1 MTAHFSAKDEAAPQ
15 GVASTAPLSLRV
27 EAIRFEASS
36 IRSIEL
42 RDPSGRPLPPVEP
55 GMHLDLA
62 LPGDLMR
69 SYSLTNGPEMTD
81 AWVIGVNRDPASTG
95 GSAYLCEE
103 LRVGDLLEVSL
114 PRNTFPLTPAPAIFF
129 AGGIGV
135 TPILSMI
142 RHLAAQGIDWQLVY
156 AARSR
161 AEAAFLPALAA
172 LDPEGRRIHL
182 HFDDAEGAVLDLA
195 ARVAEAP
202 AAAHLYCCGPAP
214 MLDAFEAA
222 TAGRP
227 PEQVHLE
234 RFHGGE
240 VAGAETGFTVVLKRS
255 GREFTVPPGATII
268 ETLQEAG
275 VRVSYSC
282 RSGVCGTCETRVIE
296 GTPDHRD
303 NLLSE
308 RERDSGKVMM
318 ICCSLAKS
326 DRLVLDL

>member
-1 MTAHFSAKDEAAPQ
+1 MTAHFCAKDEAAPQ
-15 GVASTAPLSLRV
+15 GVASSTPLLLRV
-27 EAIRFEASS
+27 EAIRFEART

-62 LPGDLMR
+62 LPGELMR
-69 SYSLTNGPEMTD
+69 SYSLTNGPGMTD
-81 AWVIGVNRDPASTG
+81 AWVIGVNRDPRSTG
-95 GSAYLCEE
+95 GSAYLCET
-103 LRVGDLLEVSL
+103 LRVGDLLEVTL
-114 PRNTFPLTPAPAIFF
+114 PRNTFPLTAAPALFF

-142 RHLAAQGIDWQLVY
+142 RHLAAKGIDWRLVY

-161 AEAAFLPALAA
+161 SDAAFLPALAA
-172 LDPEGRRIHL
+172 LDPEGTRVHL
-182 HFDDAEGAVLDLA
+182 HFDDAEGTVLDLA
-195 ARVAEAP
+195 AHVAEAP
-202 AAAHLYCCGPAP
+202 AGTHLYCCGPAP

-222 TAGRP
+222 TADRP
-227 PEQVHLE
+227 AGQVHLE
-234 RFHGGE
+234 RFQGGE

-255 GREFTVPPGATII
+255 GREFTVAPGSTII

-308 RERDSGKVMM
+308 RERESGKVML

-326 DRLVLDL
+326 ERLVLDL